1 VVAAFICVNDV
12 ITETHVDDRIKQG
25 RYMNYYSVYHPD
37 AIADGTDSTDK
48 AAAANN
54 GRPNGLPGRGPH
66 AAGAVV
72 SGRVW
77 CDFQ

>member
-1 VVAAFICVNDV
+1 
-12 ITETHVDDRIKQG
+12 
-25 RYMNYYSVYHPD
+25 MNYYSVYHPD